1 LTREEAA
8 ADSSFNGLRLLGLNA
23 AQIDELNCAI
33 CGTQTI
39 EGSPGLEEA
48 HYAVFDCANRCGKTG
63 TRFITASGHIRM
75 MAASQPFVTGAIS
88 KTINLPSEATIEEIA
103 DAYRLSW
110 KLGLKANALYRDG
123 CKLSQPLNSTTDAV
137 LDDDEDDVELA
148 AARDEV
154 AGEVVLA
161 AGMVNDQGVPMQV
174 VEKVVER
181 IIERPMRKRLPD
193 TRDSKTHHFN
203 VAGHEGYLTVGMYQ
217 DGSPGE
223 LFITMS
229 KEGSTIGGLMDS
241 LGTAISVALQYGVP
255 ITSLVNK
262 FAHQRFEPQG
272 ITTNKDIPFAKSLVD
287 YIFRWMGMEFVDG
300 YKEDNAPARP
310 AAPVAVKED
319 TRWTGDGTAT
329 ASDGVRPPSSI
340 TSDRGIDTTVKTDGQ
355 TETVEEHV
363 VVQATRV
370 TDGDMSVEAIA
381 VRTSLS
387 QSTATLQSDAP
398 PCPDCGQI
406 TVRNGTC
413 YRCHNCGASLGC
425 S

>member
-1 LTREEAA
+1 
-8 ADSSFNGLRLLGLNA
+8 
-23 AQIDELNCAI
+23 
-33 CGTQTI
+33 
-39 EGSPGLEEA
+39 
-48 HYAVFDCANRCGKTG
+48 
-63 TRFITASGHIRM
+63 
-75 MAASQPFVTGAIS
+75 
-88 KTINLPSEATIEEIA
+88 
-103 DAYRLSW
+103 
-110 KLGLKANALYRDG
+110 
-123 CKLSQPLNSTTDAV
+123 LSQPLNSTTDAV

-217 DGSPGE
+217 DGAPGE

-355 TETVEEHV
+355 TEPVEEHV
-363 VVQATRV
+363 VVQAIRV
-370 TDGDMSVEAIA
+370 TDGDMSAEAIA